1 MPVRILVGVSRKSM
15 IYKHFGISPEASL
28 PSTQVL
34 HFYALQN
41 GADVLRVHDVA
52 EAKRTIELYKILG

>member
-1 MPVRILVGVSRKSM
+1 M
-15 IYKHFGISPEASL
+15 IYKPLGISPEASL